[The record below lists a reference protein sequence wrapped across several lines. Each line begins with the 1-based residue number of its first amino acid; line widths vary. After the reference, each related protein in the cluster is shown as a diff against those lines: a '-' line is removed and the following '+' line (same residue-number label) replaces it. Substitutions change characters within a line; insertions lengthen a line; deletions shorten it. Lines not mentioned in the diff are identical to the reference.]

1 MTNISDKLKVLF
13 LFIGTYSLSYSVK
26 STLIVSLDRTGLP
39 WGLEHHWGHSCQCRS
54 LFQRLEQGWDKS
66 GHRPFCI
73 TGGGQPTWRP
83 HCQDEVPEDVLR
95 QADCCQW
102 GSHSALHCSEGV
114 RFRETVVVENY
125 GPLPNDRL
133 KIDLY
138 DTVLYIWYYESISA
152 VQMSQM
158 HCLPKKHKAVCSIVF
173 SSSHLGVW
181 HSIVLCCT
189 VQYKMSKKWVKA
201 FDKETKGERCACGI
215 VGRCARHFVLT
226 AIPCHPR
233 FEQL

>member
-1 MTNISDKLKVLF
+1 MTSSLPSSSRSSFSRCSHFVEVHFIFQVHAIVLGAYHSLDEQHQWRVESPFSFYWQISF
-13 LFIGTYSLSYSVK
+13 SSLSFK
-26 STLIVSLDRTGLP
+26 LTLIASLDRTGLP

-152 VQMSQM
+152 VQMSQ
-158 HCLPKKHKAVCSIVF
+158 KS
-173 SSSHLGVW
+173 
-181 HSIVLCCT
+181 
-189 VQYKMSKKWVKA
+189 
-201 FDKETKGERCACGI
+201 
-215 VGRCARHFVLT
+215 
-226 AIPCHPR
+226 
-233 FEQL
+233 